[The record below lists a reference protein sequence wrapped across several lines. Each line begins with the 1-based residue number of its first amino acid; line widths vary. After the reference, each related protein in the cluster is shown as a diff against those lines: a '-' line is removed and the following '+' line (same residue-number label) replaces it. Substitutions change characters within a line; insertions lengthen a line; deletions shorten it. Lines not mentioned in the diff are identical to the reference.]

1 MSTGLIFRTSIPLC
15 LIELSGDVLHKM
27 LDYRQAGR
35 HAPEAGGVLLGV
47 RRGPYLQILEL
58 TTPQPR
64 DQRHRTGFLRVGKS
78 HQRMARKLWRKSG
91 NLYGYLGEWH
101 THPEPHPTPSFI
113 DRMGWRMRFLE
124 EQLPLV
130 HIIVGT
136 KEIRT
141 WYCDAR
147 GSFHETTKEK

>member
-15 LIELSGDVLHKM
+15 LIELGGDVLHKM
-27 LDYRQAGR
+27 REYLQVGR
-35 HAPEAGGVLLGV
+35 DAPEAGGVLLGV
-47 RRGPYLQILEL
+47 RRGPHLQILEL
-58 TTPQPR
+58 TTPQLR
-64 DQRHRTGFLRVGKS
+64 DQRHRTGFLRVGKI
-78 HQRMARKLWRKSG
+78 HQRIARRLWRRSG

-101 THPEPHPTPSFI
+101 THPESDPTPSFI

-124 EQLPLV
+124 ERKPLV

-136 KEIRT
+136 NEIRA

-147 GSFHETTKEK
+147 GTFRETTQET